1 MFIIVSMLYA
11 VRGVFLSL
19 LLVVAIETAGQSQL
33 RQASDLYDL
42 GREANLRTIPVVLFF
57 SSAHCEY
64 CDLVRNEFLNHL
76 STDPAFMHR
85 LLLREV
91 RMDSNH
97 PLLDFS
103 RQSIPHAT
111 FTEHRVIKLVPTIQ
125 FTDGVGDILVED
137 IVGVTTLGF
146 YGAYL
151 EQAIEQSLNILRLRN

>member
-1 MFIIVSMLYA
+1 MFIMIAM
-11 VRGVFLSL
+11 L
-19 LLVVAIETAGQSQL
+19 LLVRRLLVFIFLAVAIESAAQGEL
-33 RQASDLYDL
+33 RMANDLHGL
-42 GREANLRTIPVVLFF
+42 GRESNLRKIPVVLFF
-57 SSAHCEY
+57 SSVHCEY
-64 CDLVRNEFLNHL
+64 CDLVRDEFLNYL
-76 STDPAFMHR
+76 STDPAFMNK

-91 RMDSNH
+91 RMDSIR

-103 RQSIPHAT
+103 RQSISHAA
-111 FTEHRVIKLVPTIQ
+111 FTEQRAIELVPTIQ

>member
-19 LLVVAIETAGQSQL
+19 LLVVAIEAAGQSQL
-33 RQASDLYDL
+33 RQANDLYDL
-42 GREANLRTIPVVLFF
+42 GREANLRKIPVVLFF

-64 CDLVRNEFLNHL
+64 CDLVQNEFLNHL

-91 RMDSNH
+91 RMDSVR

-103 RQSIPHAT
+103 RQSITHAA
-111 FTEHRVIKLVPTIQ
+111 FTEQRAIALVPTIQ
-125 FTDGVGDILVED
+125 FTGGVGDILVED
-137 IVGVTTLGF
+137 IVGVTTLVF
-146 YGAYL
+146 SGAYL
-151 EQAIEQSLNILRLRN
+151 EQAIEQSLSTLRQRN

>member
-1 MFIIVSMLYA
+1 MFIMIAM
-11 VRGVFLSL
+11 L
-19 LLVVAIETAGQSQL
+19 LLVRRLLVFIFLAVAIESAAQGEL
-33 RQASDLYDL
+33 RMANDLHGL
-42 GREANLRTIPVVLFF
+42 GRESNLRKIPVVLFF
-57 SSAHCEY
+57 SSVHCEY
-64 CDLVRNEFLNHL
+64 CDLVRDEFLNYL
-76 STDPAFMHR
+76 STDPAFMNK

-91 RMDSNH
+91 RMDNIR

-103 RQSIPHAT
+103 RQSISHAA
-111 FTEHRVIKLVPTIQ
+111 FTEQRAIELVPTIQ

>member
-1 MFIIVSMLYA
+1 MIAM
-11 VRGVFLSL
+11 L
-19 LLVVAIETAGQSQL
+19 LLVRRLLVFVFLAVAIESAAQGEL
-33 RQASDLYDL
+33 RMANDLHGL
-42 GREANLRTIPVVLFF
+42 GRESNLRKVPVVLFF
-57 SSAHCEY
+57 SSVHCEY
-64 CDLVRNEFLNHL
+64 CDLVRDEFLNYL
-76 STDPAFMHR
+76 STDPAFMNK

-91 RMDSNH
+91 RMDSIR

-103 RQSIPHAT
+103 RQSISHAA
-111 FTEHRVIKLVPTIQ
+111 FTEQRAIELVPTIQ

>member
-1 MFIIVSMLYA
+1 MIAM
-11 VRGVFLSL
+11 L
-19 LLVVAIETAGQSQL
+19 LLVRRLLVFVFLAVAIESAAQGEL
-33 RQASDLYDL
+33 RMANDLHGL
-42 GREANLRTIPVVLFF
+42 GRESGLRKIPVVLFF
-57 SSAHCEY
+57 SSVHCEY
-64 CDLVRNEFLNHL
+64 CDMVRDELLNHL
-76 STDPAFMHR
+76 STDPAFMNK

-91 RMDSNH
+91 RMDSIR

-103 RQSIPHAT
+103 RQSISHAA
-111 FTEHRVIKLVPTIQ
+111 FTEQRAIELVPTIQ

>member
-1 MFIIVSMLYA
+1 MFIMIAM
-11 VRGVFLSL
+11 L
-19 LLVVAIETAGQSQL
+19 LLVRRLLVFVFLAVAIESAAQGEL
-33 RQASDLYDL
+33 RMANDLHGL
-42 GREANLRTIPVVLFF
+42 GRESNLRKVPVVLFF
-57 SSAHCEY
+57 SSVHCEY
-64 CDLVRNEFLNHL
+64 CDLVRDEFLNYL
-76 STDPAFMHR
+76 STDPAFMNK

-91 RMDSNH
+91 RMDSNR

-103 RQSIPHAT
+103 RQSITHAT
-111 FTEHRVIKLVPTIQ
+111 FTEQRVIELVPTIQ

>member
-1 MFIIVSMLYA
+1 MFAM
-11 VRGVFLSL
+11 L
-19 LLVVAIETAGQSQL
+19 LLVRRLLILVFLAVAIESAAQSKL
-33 RQASDLYDL
+33 RMADDLHGL
-42 GREANLRTIPVVLFF
+42 GRESDLRKIPVVLFF
-57 SSAHCEY
+57 SSEYCEY
-64 CDLVRNEFLNHL
+64 CDLVRDEFLNHL
-76 STDPAFMHR
+76 STDPVFMNK

-91 RMDSNH
+91 RMDSIR

-103 RQSIPHAT
+103 RQSISHAA
-111 FTEHRVIKLVPTIQ
+111 FTEQRAIELVPTIQ

>member
-1 MFIIVSMLYA
+1 MFIMFA
-11 VRGVFLSL
+11 ML
-19 LLVVAIETAGQSQL
+19 LLVRRLLVLVFLAVAIESAAQGEL
-33 RQASDLYDL
+33 RMANDLHGL
-42 GREANLRTIPVVLFF
+42 GRESDLRKIPVVLFF
-57 SSAHCEY
+57 SSVHCEY
-64 CDLVRNEFLNHL
+64 CDLVRDEFLNHL
-76 STDPAFMHR
+76 STDPVFMNK

-91 RMDSNH
+91 RMDSIR

-103 RQSIPHAT
+103 RQSISHAA
-111 FTEHRVIKLVPTIQ
+111 FTEQRAIELVPTIQ

>member
-1 MFIIVSMLYA
+1 M
-11 VRGVFLSL
+11 L
-19 LLVVAIETAGQSQL
+19 LLVRRLLLLVFLAVAIESAAQGEL
-33 RQASDLYDL
+33 RMANDLHGL
-42 GREANLRTIPVVLFF
+42 GRESDLRKIPVVLFF
-57 SSAHCEY
+57 SSVHCEY
-64 CDLVRNEFLNHL
+64 CDVVRDKFLNHL
-76 STDPAFMHR
+76 STDPVFMNK

-103 RQSIPHAT
+103 RQSITHAT
-111 FTEHRVIKLVPTIQ
+111 FTEQRVIKLVPTIQ

>member
-1 MFIIVSMLYA
+1 M
-11 VRGVFLSL
+11 L
-19 LLVVAIETAGQSQL
+19 LLVRRLLVLVFLAVAIESAAQGEL
-33 RQASDLYDL
+33 RMANDLHGL
-42 GREANLRTIPVVLFF
+42 GRESDLRKIPVVLFF
-57 SSAHCEY
+57 SSVNCEY
-64 CDLVRNEFLNHL
+64 CELVRDEFLNHL
-76 STDPAFMHR
+76 STHPAFMNK

-91 RMDSNH
+91 RMDSIR

-103 RQSIPHAT
+103 RQSISHAA
-111 FTEHRVIKLVPTIQ
+111 FTEQRAIELVPTIQ

>member
-1 MFIIVSMLYA
+1 MFIMIPMQFLVRA
-11 VRGVFLSL
+11 VFVFVF
-19 LLVVAIETAGQSQL
+19 LVVAIESAAQSEL
-33 RQASDLYDL
+33 RMADDFHGL
-42 GREANLRTIPVVLFF
+42 GRESDLRKIPVVLFF
-57 SSAHCEY
+57 SSVHCEY
-64 CDLVRNEFLNHL
+64 CDLVRDEFLNHL
-76 STDPAFMHR
+76 STDPAFMNK

-91 RMDSNH
+91 RMDSNS

-103 RQSIPHAT
+103 RRSISHA
-111 FTEHRVIKLVPTIQ
+111 FFSEQRAIELVPTIQ

>member
-1 MFIIVSMLYA
+1 MFIMIPMQFLVRA
-11 VRGVFLSL
+11 VFVFVFLA
-19 LLVVAIETAGQSQL
+19 VAIESAAQSKL
-33 RQASDLYDL
+33 RMADDLHGL
-42 GREANLRTIPVVLFF
+42 GRESDLRKIPVVLFF
-57 SSAHCEY
+57 SSVHCEY
-64 CDLVRNEFLNHL
+64 CDLVRDEFLNHL
-76 STDPAFMHR
+76 STDPAFMNK

-91 RMDSNH
+91 RMDSNR

-103 RQSIPHAT
+103 RQSITHAT
-111 FTEHRVIKLVPTIQ
+111 FTEQRVIELVPTIQ

>member
-19 LLVVAIETAGQSQL
+19 LLVVAIEAAGQSQL
-33 RQASDLYDL
+33 RQANDLYDL
-42 GREANLRTIPVVLFF
+42 GREANLRKIPVVLVF

-64 CDLVRNEFLNHL
+64 CDLVQNEFLNHL

-85 LLLREV
+85 LLLRKV
-91 RMDSNH
+91 RMDSVR

-103 RQSIPHAT
+103 RQSITDAAS
-111 FTEHRVIKLVPTIQ
+111 TEQRAIALVPTIQ
-125 FTDGVGDILVED
+125 FTGGVGDILVED

-146 YGAYL
+146 SGAYL
-151 EQAIEQSLNILRLRN
+151 EQAIEQSLSTLRLRN